1 MELIV
6 KSNRRYIFPESTSH
20 VLGYTGKLSENDFNS
35 TIEIKEGMTTV
46 GKIGVERFYQ
56 NLLSGTPGFEKLE
69 TNANNEIIRV
79 LEKKS
84 ASRGSD
90 VYLTIDAK
98 LQNYTYEL
106 LQGQRGS
113 IIVMDP

>member
-1 MELIV
+1 M
-6 KSNRRYIFPESTSH
+6 TS
-20 VLGYTGKLSENDFNS
+20 
-35 TIEIKEGMTTV
+35 V

-56 NLLSGTPGFEKLE
+56 NLLSGSPGFEKLE

-84 ASRGSD
+84 ATRGSD

-98 LQNYTYEL
+98 LQNYTYDYSKGREVLEL
-106 LQGQRGS
+106 S
-113 IIVMDP
+113 